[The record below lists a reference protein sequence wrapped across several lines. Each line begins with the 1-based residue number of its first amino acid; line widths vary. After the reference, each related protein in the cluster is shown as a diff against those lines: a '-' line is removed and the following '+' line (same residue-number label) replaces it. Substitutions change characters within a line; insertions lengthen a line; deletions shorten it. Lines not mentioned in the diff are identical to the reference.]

1 MEATPSPIDI
11 KALTHEGLEHLLVEE
26 LGQAKFRVKQVEQWL
41 WQKGAGSFD
50 EMTNLSKDLR
60 AQLAATCTLQ
70 LPTIVTRQCSADG
83 TRKYLVRFA
92 DGIAVETVGIPSSDG
107 SRLTVCFS
115 TQAGCAMGCTFC
127 ATGWGGFTR
136 NLNAGEMVEQV
147 RLVGSDFE
155 RRVTN
160 VVAMGQGE
168 PFANYDASIEALRR
182 INAELGLGIGA
193 RHITL
198 SSCGII
204 GGIERLAREPEQFTL
219 AISLHSAIQET
230 RDTIMPGVKAH
241 PLPRLRQALDEYGQL
256 TGRRPSLEYALMAGV
271 NDSDEHLRSLVDFC
285 SGMLCHV
292 NLIPLNPIKRD
303 PQADQSYLMEPSAR
317 MPEFLRGL
325 EQAGVQVSLRNSR
338 GSDIDG
344 ACGQLIQNSRASM

>member
-1 MEATPSPIDI
+1 MPVDI
-11 KALTHEGLEHLLVEE
+11 KSLTHAQLEELMVGQ
-26 LGQAKFRVKQVEQWL
+26 LGQARFRVKQVEQWL
-41 WQKGAGSFD
+41 WQKGAASFD

-60 AQLAATCTLQ
+60 AQLAAACTLQ
-70 LPTIVTRQCSADG
+70 LPQVAARQVSADG

-92 DGIAVETVGIPSSDG
+92 DGVAVETVGIPSHDG

-147 RLVGSDFE
+147 RLVGSDFDK
-155 RRVTN
+155 RVTN

-168 PFANYDASIEALRR
+168 PFANYEASLEALRR
-182 INAELGLGIGA
+182 INAELGLDIGA

-204 GGIERLAREPEQFTL
+204 GGIERFAREPEQFTL
-219 AISLHSAIQET
+219 AISLHSAVQET
-230 RDTIMPGVKAH
+230 RDAIMPGVKGH
-241 PLPRLRQALDEYGQL
+241 PLPRLRSALIEYGQL
-256 TGRRPSLEYALMAGV
+256 TGRRPSLEYALMDGV
-271 NDSDEHLRSLVDFC
+271 NDSDDQLEALLSFC
-285 SGMLCHV
+285 CGMLCHV
-292 NLIPLNPIKRD
+292 NLIPLNPIRRTGD
-303 PQADQSYLMEPSAR
+303 ASQGYLMEPSGR
-317 MPEFLRGL
+317 MPEFKTAL
-325 EQAGVQVSLRNSR
+325 ERAGVQVSIRDSR

-344 ACGQLIQNSRASM
+344 ACGQLIQNHAQN

>member
-1 MEATPSPIDI
+1 
-11 KALTHEGLEHLLVEE
+11 
-26 LGQAKFRVKQVEQWL
+26 
-41 WQKGAGSFD
+41 
-50 EMTNLSKDLR
+50 
-60 AQLAATCTLQ
+60 
-70 LPTIVTRQCSADG
+70 
-83 TRKYLVRFA
+83 
-92 DGIAVETVGIPSSDG
+92 
-107 SRLTVCFS
+107 
-115 TQAGCAMGCTFC
+115 MG

-204 GGIERLAREPEQFTL
+204 GGIERFAREPEQFTL

-285 SGMLCHV
+285 SGILCHV

-325 EQAGVQVSLRNSR
+325 EQAGIQVSLRNSR